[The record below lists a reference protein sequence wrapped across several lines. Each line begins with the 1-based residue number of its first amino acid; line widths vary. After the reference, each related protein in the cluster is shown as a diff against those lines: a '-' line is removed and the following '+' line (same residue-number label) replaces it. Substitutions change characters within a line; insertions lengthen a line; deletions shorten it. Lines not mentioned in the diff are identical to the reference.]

1 MLPQETSLM
10 VQGNRVHGCYHPL
23 PKRQLEWQISINDV
37 RKQVEKEQAEI
48 MQARLSLYHI
58 NQTQLISTPA
68 HVFLVILTVFC
79 TGS

>member
-1 MLPQETSLM
+1 M

-37 RKQVEKEQAEI
+37 KKQIEKEQAEI
-48 MQARLSLYHI
+48 MQARLSLCHI

-68 HVFLVILTVFC
+68 HLFLVIVTVLC